1 MQMLGNI
8 FTAVVFVSVVG
19 SVFCVLSLF
28 AAYILRCIPPLWFSL
43 CGMLLFCLPVL
54 SPDVILIPPEEQEWL
69 EWFSAACRIW
79 VCGCGVLFLFYAV
92 RSVLAG
98 RALRRYPLCGDERIN
113 AVCTRC
119 AEAAGLGKKP
129 TLYWGTLDT
138 PICVAGIVR
147 PAVIMNEEIAVQLT
161 DAELTAVFFHELSH
175 MKRRHVLLERIYD
188 YVCLLNWF
196 NPFVW
201 IARGN
206 FSLHCELDCDSSA
219 LKFSQGRVTK
229 AEYASA
235 ILRLLEL
242 SAAQAAKAGKGVK
255 TGKGVGALR
264 FLWTKQR
271 MKRIVEKGSRIR
283 DGMAAAVLTVFL
295 LCTIAFSLQFSR
307 EHFYP
312 YPAYDTGTEYSVRQ
326 SMEYSMKHN
335 TEYGTGYRE

>member
-1 MQMLGNI
+1 MRMLGNI

-19 SVFCVLSLF
+19 SVFCILSLF
-28 AAYILRCIPPLWFSL
+28 AVSILRCIPPLWFSL

-113 AVCTRC
+113 AVCAC
-119 AEAAGLGKKP
+119 CVEAVGLRKKP
-129 TLYWGTLDT
+129 ALYWGTLDT

-147 PAVIMNEEIAVQLT
+147 PAVIMNEEIAVRLT

-188 YVCLLNWF
+188 YVCIANWL

-201 IARGN
+201 IARRE
-206 FSLHCELDCDSSA
+206 FSLHCVTDCDYNA
-219 LKFSQGRVTK
+219 LKFSQGEITK
-229 AEYASA
+229 AEYAGA
-235 ILRLLEL
+235 VIRLLEL
-242 SAAQAAKAGKGVK
+242 SAVQAAKPGKGI
-255 TGKGVGALR
+255 GALS
-264 FLWTKQR
+264 FALTKR
-271 MKRIVEKGSRIR
+271 RIKRITAKPSRFR
-283 DGMAAAVLTVFL
+283 DRMVTVLLAVSLML
-295 LCTIAFSLQFSR
+295 TIAFSVQFSR

-312 YPAYDTGTEYSVRQ
+312 YPAYDMGTEY
-326 SMEYSMKHN
+326 
-335 TEYGTGYRE
+335 GAGYRE